1 MLFPG
6 GCSSSKIHNV
16 APKSCV
22 LLAAEGQTGG
32 YIHSVVLNKSSNA
45 AAHIRKNFLTVTN

>member
-6 GCSSSKIHNV
+6 GCSSSKTTNV